1 MNVLFL
7 SPQFPPQWWQFPAAV
22 RERGHTVLGMGDAP
36 ESTLPEH
43 VRGAL
48 DAYVHV
54 PNLMDREAVLRA
66 AGLLTWRFGR
76 IHRVDSLNEH
86 WLGVEADLREDLN
99 VPGLRPPDIAR
110 LRTKSGMAQVFR
122 DAGVPAPD
130 TERVTSLE
138 QAHAFARRLGY
149 PVVLKPDVGVGA
161 ARTYKVDTASGLDAL
176 VPALLDGQQPAYVIQ
191 PYVRGQIYTF
201 DGLTTRS
208 GRIVFSVSEVYS
220 EGVMEV
226 VNERRDIAFWTLRE
240 VPPELEAMGRRCV
253 EAFGVRE
260 RFFHFE
266 FFRLEDGSFV
276 ALEANLR
283 PPGGYCS
290 EMLNYTC
297 DIDVYRLWPRVLE
310 GDELNDFHCERRYYV
325 GHAARRFGKR
335 YRLGEAELRQA
346 YGGALLYHRVLPPVF
361 SSAMGDEMF
370 LFRHE
375 RLDVLKD
382 ALAAAQALE

>member
-7 SPQFPPQWWQFPAAV
+7 SPHFPPQWWQFPAALKA
-22 RERGHTVLGMGDAP
+22 RGHTVLGMADAP
-36 ESTLPEH
+36 ESSLHPQ
-43 VRGAL
+43 VRASL
-48 DAYVHV
+48 DAYVQV
-54 PNLMDREAVLRA
+54 PDLFDREAVLRA
-66 AGLLTWRFGR
+66 AAGLVHRFGR
-76 IHRVDSLNEH
+76 IHRVDSLNEW

-99 VPGLRPPDIAR
+99 VPGLRPPDILAQ
-110 LRTKSGMAQVFR
+110 RTKSGMAGVFR
-122 DAGVPAPD
+122 KAGVPAPE
-130 TERVTSLE
+130 TERVTSRE
-138 QAHAFARRLGY
+138 AAHAFAGRVGFPL
-149 PVVLKPDVGVGA
+149 VLKPDVGVGA
-161 ARTYKVDTASGLDAL
+161 ARTFKVDSPSGLDAL
-176 VPALLDGQQPAYVIQ
+176 VEGLEGYVMQPF
-191 PYVRGQIYTF
+191 VRGQIFTY

-208 GRIVFSVSEVYS
+208 GRTVFAISEVYS

-240 VPPELEAMGRRCV
+240 MPEELEALGKKCV

-266 FFRLEDGSFV
+266 FFRLPDGRFV

-297 DIDVYRLWPRVLE
+297 DIDVYGLWARVLD
-310 GDELNDFHCERRYYV
+310 GDELEGFSCERRYYV

-335 YRLGEAELRQA
+335 YLRSEADLRSAAGLHAAELI
-346 YGGALLYHRVLPPVF
+346 YHRVLPPVF
-361 SSAMGDEMF
+361 SGAMGDEMF

-375 RLDVLKD
+375 RLEVLKQ
-382 ALAAAQALE
+382 AMAVAQELAP